1 MLKKFILICLFLIIY
16 FSSQCQNPLFS
27 QFVPIPINS
36 PRWENYNYK
45 EIKPI
50 AQILKK
56 KDVLILSEGGHADGA
71 SYDLQC
77 KIIKALVDSGI
88 VNTLYTESSWLNT
101 EKISEVLKK
110 YGKDS
115 IEEATKYINSQELYY
130 WKQNKFWNY
139 LANQIINGKIQLIGI
154 DISTTSEIVM
164 KELFDE
170 AENIISKNQVSF
182 KISTGLKED
191 FLHSNGW
198 DFDIGYSKILFNQ
211 ATTFIDTV
219 IAAYQNSNQPYKI
232 RQWNSIKDYLNW
244 RYYRNF
250 DKKGEPLK
258 KKPNDP
264 VKLSYFHNL
273 RDSVMANLFCDNFN
287 SSNRNKSI
295 LLIAATHSMI
305 NNNLIPNN
313 SFRDTSLKNFA
324 QHLVDKGINFY
335 SVCFT
340 SATGKRGSVQFT
352 KESSSPVK
360 SPKKSSFEEY
370 FQKTP
375 YSVLFIDFSIYN
387 GNAFYMNPLNVQYK
401 KANWHKIF
409 GGTFFIKEMYL
420 MNYD

>member
-139 LANQIINGKIQLIGI
+139 LANQIINGKIQ
-154 DISTTSEIVM
+154 
-164 KELFDE
+164 K
-170 AENIISKNQVSF
+170 
-182 KISTGLKED
+182 
-191 FLHSNGW
+191 
-198 DFDIGYSKILFNQ
+198 
-211 ATTFIDTV
+211 
-219 IAAYQNSNQPYKI
+219 
-232 RQWNSIKDYLNW
+232 
-244 RYYRNF
+244 
-250 DKKGEPLK
+250 
-258 KKPNDP
+258 
-264 VKLSYFHNL
+264 
-273 RDSVMANLFCDNFN
+273 
-287 SSNRNKSI
+287 
-295 LLIAATHSMI
+295 
-305 NNNLIPNN
+305 
-313 SFRDTSLKNFA
+313 
-324 QHLVDKGINFY
+324 
-335 SVCFT
+335 
-340 SATGKRGSVQFT
+340 
-352 KESSSPVK
+352 
-360 SPKKSSFEEY
+360 
-370 FQKTP
+370 
-375 YSVLFIDFSIYN
+375 
-387 GNAFYMNPLNVQYK
+387 
-401 KANWHKIF
+401 
-409 GGTFFIKEMYL
+409 
-420 MNYD
+420 